1 MNTIRRRAIGALVLA
16 TAGATVLA
24 ACGGTGDSGSDTG
37 SGSVTSGGGS
47 KSVTLV
53 SHDSFAA
60 SKQVLAEFTKETGY
74 TVKVLR
80 GGDAG
85 AAVNQA
91 ILTKDHPRGDVF
103 FGVDNTLLSR
113 ALDNGLFTPYTAKD
127 LGQVA
132 ADVQLDAARHRVTP
146 IDSGDVCVN
155 YDRAYFTSHKLAPPR
170 TFADLVKPEYKNLLV
185 TENVAT
191 SSPGLA
197 FLLGSAATFGDG
209 GTSPGEVSGGG
220 WQAYWKQ
227 LKQNG
232 VQVVDGWEQAY
243 NDRFSGSAAGKKAKG
258 DRPLVVSYAS
268 SPPAEVVGVTPE
280 PAQSPVGV
288 STGTCFRQIEFA
300 GLLHGA
306 KNTAGGKA
314 LIDFM
319 IGKTFQ
325 EDMPLQMYVDP
336 VRKGAVE
343 PEVFTKYGA
352 RIDHPTTL
360 APDKIAAE
368 RDDWVKAWTSIVL

>member
-1 MNTIRRRAIGALVLA
+1 MNTIRRRAVGALVLA
-16 TAGATVLA
+16 TVGATALA
-24 ACGGTGDSGSDTG
+24 ACGSDSGGGDSGGATKS
-37 SGSVTSGGGS
+37 SGGT
-47 KSVTLV
+47 KQKTVTLV

-60 SKQVLAEFTKETGY
+60 SDAVLKEFTKETGY

-85 AAVNQA
+85 TAVNQA
-91 ILTKDHPRGDVF
+91 ILTKDHPQGDVF

-127 LGQVA
+127 LAKVP
-132 ADVQLDAARHRVTP
+132 ADVQLDAAGHRVTP

-155 YDRAYFTSHKLAPPR
+155 YDRAYFTAHKLTPPV
-170 TFADLVKPEYKNLLV
+170 TFADLVKPQYKNLLV

-197 FLLGSAATFGDG
+197 FLLGSAATYGD
-209 GTSPGEVSGGG
+209 TG

-227 LKQNG
+227 LKANG
-232 VQVVDGWEQAY
+232 VEVVDSWEQAY
-243 NDRFSGSAAGKKAKG
+243 NDRFSGSSAGKKAKG
-258 DRPLVVSYAS
+258 DKPLVVSYAS
-268 SPPAEVVGVTPE
+268 SPPAEVVGVTPA

-306 KNTAGGKA
+306 KNTAGGRA

-319 IGKTFQ
+319 LSKTFQ
-325 EDMPLQMYVDP
+325 EDMPLNMYVDP
-336 VRKGAVE
+336 VREDATE

-352 RIDHPTTL
+352 KITDPTTM
-360 APDKIAAE
+360 APDKIAAK
-368 RDDWVKAWTSIVL
+368 RDDWVKTWSSTVLK